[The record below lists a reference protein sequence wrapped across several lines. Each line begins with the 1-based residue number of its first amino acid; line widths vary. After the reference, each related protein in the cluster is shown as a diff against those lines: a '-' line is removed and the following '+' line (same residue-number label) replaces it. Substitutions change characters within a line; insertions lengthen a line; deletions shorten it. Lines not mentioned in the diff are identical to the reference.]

1 MSTFKLSNIPLD
13 TMVWFLNHQGLICI
27 KTDGGHAKYT
37 RNDLRRPII
46 IQTHISPVPEFIVSQ
61 ILKHLGFNKTTFHFQ
76 FFQDLSIIYLYSPVQ
91 YHQYH

>member
-27 KTDGGHAKYT
+27 KTEGGHAKYT

-61 ILKHLGFNKTTFHFQ
+61 ILKHLGFKESRFHVY
-76 FFQDLSIIYLYSPVQ
+76 IKNHY
-91 YHQYH
+91 